1 MEPDDDVVGEH
12 SHRPLKKVHMK
23 LFTLLIRRV
32 SQVKQVGAAK
42 LVSLA
47 EQVGLASLVRLV
59 WKLVSLSSK
68 ACKFSSWTPIL
79 QDDTLVHMMV
89 HAPASGII
97 TMHALGS
104 ALFLCLSRLLDRVNM
119 LMINF

>member
-12 SHRPLKKVHMK
+12 SHRPLKKVRK
-23 LFTLLIRRV
+23 KPFTLLSRRV
-32 SQVKQVGAAK
+32 SLVRQVGAAK

-68 ACKFSSWTPIL
+68 ASYFSSWPPIYR
-79 QDDTLVHMMV
+79 MMQGCHLMESEWLDFIEDGKGPCLRFRV
-89 HAPASGII
+89 E
-97 TMHALGS
+97 GS
-104 ALFLCLSRLLDRVNM
+104 
-119 LMINF
+119 